1 MFSFITNT
9 HKKRPIK
16 QSDIHFLLRKL
27 FILTFSSLFVILFT
41 DSSFAQ
47 NNYYLKI
54 FGQVKNGKTKIPNA
68 TVQLFE
74 NNTKINTVTS
84 NTNGDFTF
92 NLDFDKSYILEISA
106 QNYATKKILI
116 DTKIKEKDLT
126 YKYTFT
132 VELFEQYA
140 GVDYSV
146 LNKPVTKIVYNAESD
161 AFDYDIPYTESMRK
175 QLDQITAQIES
186 VKKQTYQQIISKADE
201 LFKTQKYED
210 AITYYEKAIDADP
223 YNDYPDK
230 QIMECEKLLVQRKN
244 NENNY
249 TKYITQG
256 DQLYAKQDY
265 TNAKNAFQNALTI
278 KPTEIYPKTK
288 LAEIDKLMAD
298 KAAKEKAAAE
308 AKAKEDQYNAA
319 ISKGDVAMTKQNYDE
334 AKTAYNQA
342 LTIKPNETYPKTKLA
357 EIDKLIADKAA
368 KEKAAVEAKAKDD
381 QYNAVVAKGD
391 AAMTKQNYEEAKT
404 AYNQALTIKPNE
416 TYPKTKLAE
425 IDKFMADKSAKEK
438 AAAEAKA
445 KDDQYNAVV
454 AKGDEAFEKNQ
465 LSEAYAAYN
474 EALKLKPNEVYPKN
488 KIVIINNLLAQKQK
502 KENENN
508 QKEQAYKNAID
519 KGDNFYNSKDYS
531 SAITFYQTA
540 SNYKPTETYPKQRI
554 TECQNLLKQKNEDE
568 QKRIADEKQRQIDE
582 NREKMKKLEEVD
594 FSNKITIQRYLSDL
608 ARQYPE
614 GVTEEHYADQSK
626 KINRVIINKDG
637 VATEYREVIHSWGG
651 VFYFKNGQSITKNI
665 FLIETKK

>member
-1 MFSFITNT
+1 
-9 HKKRPIK
+9 
-16 QSDIHFLLRKL
+16 
-27 FILTFSSLFVILFT
+27 
-41 DSSFAQ
+41 
-47 NNYYLKI
+47 
-54 FGQVKNGKTKIPNA
+54 
-68 TVQLFE
+68 
-74 NNTKINTVTS
+74 
-84 NTNGDFTF
+84 
-92 NLDFDKSYILEISA
+92 
-106 QNYATKKILI
+106 
-116 DTKIKEKDLT
+116 
-126 YKYTFT
+126 
-132 VELFEQYA
+132 
-140 GVDYSV
+140 
-146 LNKPVTKIVYNAESD
+146 
-161 AFDYDIPYTESMRK
+161 
-175 QLDQITAQIES
+175 
-186 VKKQTYQQIISKADE
+186 
-201 LFKTQKYED
+201 
-210 AITYYEKAIDADP
+210 
-223 YNDYPDK
+223 
-230 QIMECEKLLVQRKN
+230 
-244 NENNY
+244 
-249 TKYITQG
+249 
-256 DQLYAKQDY
+256 
-265 TNAKNAFQNALTI
+265 
-278 KPTEIYPKTK
+278 
-288 LAEIDKLMAD
+288 MAD
-298 KAAKEKAAAE
+298 KA
-308 AKAKEDQYNAA
+308 
-319 ISKGDVAMTKQNYDE
+319 
-334 AKTAYNQA
+334 
-342 LTIKPNETYPKTKLA
+342 
-357 EIDKLIADKAA
+357 
-368 KEKAAVEAKAKDD
+368 
-381 QYNAVVAKGD
+381 
-391 AAMTKQNYEEAKT
+391 
-404 AYNQALTIKPNE
+404 
-416 TYPKTKLAE
+416 
-425 IDKFMADKSAKEK
+425 AKEK